1 MLLFPESTR
10 RTLVPYLVSYAAGTL
25 LGAAFLGMIPAGL
38 EQAPATTIMATV
50 LAGMVLFFVLEKL
63 VLWRHSHEAAG
74 AEDGR
79 AGPLILIGD
88 AFHNF
93 VDGVVIAAAFL
104 TSIPLGV
111 AAALAVIAHE
121 VPQEVGDFAILL
133 DSGYG
138 RMKALVLNGLSATT
152 TLPGAVLA
160 YFWLGETR
168 GRCPTS
174 SRFPRRASSTSPPP
188 TSFRACTGRRA
199 PPRRCASWCCCS
211 RGSARSRSFASD
223 VDPWTR
229 SPKLKSARSTRRST
243 TSTVRGPPTIRSL
256 PTSATCHLSAI
267 SAVPRRATSRRF
279 AHCSVAMGF
288 RYP

>member
-1 MLLFPESTR
+1 MLLWIIGFGVLGSVGTVAGAALMLLFPESTR

-111 AAALAVIAHE
+111 AAALAVIVHE

-168 GRCPTS
+168 GAVPYI
-174 SRFPRRASSTSPPP
+174 
-188 TSFRACTGRRA
+188 
-199 PPRRCASWCCCS
+199 
-211 RGSARSRSFASD
+211 
-223 VDPWTR
+223 
-229 SPKLKSARSTRRST
+229 L
-243 TSTVRGPPTIRSL
+243 
-256 PTSATCHLSAI
+256 AI
-267 SAVPRRATSRRF
+267 SAASFIYIATADLIPSLHRQASTAASVRQLVLLLAGIGTIAFFRF
-279 AHCSVAMGF
+279 GH
-288 RYP
+288 

>member
-1 MLLFPESTR
+1 MLLWIIGFSILGSVGTVAGAALMLLFPDGIR

-38 EQAPATTIMATV
+38 AQAPATTIMATV
-50 LAGMVLFFVLEKL
+50 LAGIVLFFVLEKF
-63 VLWRHSHEAAG
+63 VLWRHGHESGDAV
-74 AEDGR
+74 ESR

-104 TSIPLGV
+104 TSMPLGV

-133 DSGYG
+133 DCGYS
-138 RMKALVLNGLSATT
+138 RTKALALNALSAAA

-168 GRCPTS
+168 EAVPYI
-174 SRFPRRASSTSPPP
+174 
-188 TSFRACTGRRA
+188 
-199 PPRRCASWCCCS
+199 
-211 RGSARSRSFASD
+211 
-223 VDPWTR
+223 
-229 SPKLKSARSTRRST
+229 L
-243 TSTVRGPPTIRSL
+243 
-256 PTSATCHLSAI
+256 AI
-267 SAVPRRATSRRF
+267 SAASFIYIATADLIPGLHRH
-279 AHCSVAMGF
+279 ATVVASVRQLVLLLAGIATIAYF
-288 RYP
+288 RLGQ